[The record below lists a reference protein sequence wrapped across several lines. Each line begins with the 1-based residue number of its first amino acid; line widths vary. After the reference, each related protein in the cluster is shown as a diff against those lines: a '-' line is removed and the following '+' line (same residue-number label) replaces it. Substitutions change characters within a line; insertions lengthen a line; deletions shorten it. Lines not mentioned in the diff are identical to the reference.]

1 LEVDGVF
8 LEIGLSPN
16 SEPVQQLIRLNEK
29 GEVPVSPDRST
40 ELPGFFAAGDVTD
53 VVEKQISVAVGDGA
67 LAALTAYK
75 YLLDNRLVTKKPGA
89 SDDWS

>member
-1 LEVDGVF
+1 MKE
-8 LEIGLSPN
+8 
-16 SEPVQQLIRLNEK
+16 LIKLNRR

-53 VVEKQISVAVGDGA
+53 VPAKQISVAVGDGA

-75 YLLDNRLVTKKPGA
+75 YLLDNHLVTKKPVM
-89 SDDWS
+89 DDY